1 MFILNPKVEW
11 KTVKLKK
18 KLPPLVLCLVVAGR
32 LACPCDPESY
42 DGGSLCSWHVKLCQI
57 ALWTKGQ
64 TKQHPGPP
72 GWSTTLGA
80 RWSAEDWATDAA
92 TKLHHSHWTG
102 NQVIKHTWGMV
113 DIRYLYSVITHTD
126 CSSSL
131 VVIMDPQLHPW
142 CLPHTFQISDWK
154 LVEDTTCMK
163 LDSLWWL
170 DACVWPDS
178 NESWTCGYGVVVF
191 GWWTVS
197 AETSVTGGGLTFGM
211 IRIY

>member
-1 MFILNPKVEW
+1 MAGANAPGMLNYARLLYGQRARLNS
-11 KTVKLKK
+11 T
-18 KLPPLVLCLVVAGR
+18 LVLQAG
-32 LACPCDPESY
+32 
-42 DGGSLCSWHVKLCQI
+42 
-57 ALWTKGQ
+57 TKC
-64 TKQHPGPP
+64 HSE
-72 GWSTTLGA
+72 GWWGT
-80 RWSAEDWATDAA
+80 RRSAEDWATDAA
-92 TKLHHSHWTG
+92 TKLHHSNWTG

-113 DIRYLYSVITHTD
+113 DIWYLYSVITHTD

-197 AETSVTGGGLTFGM
+197 AETSVTWGGLTFGM